1 MTQSQWGRKIGVLT
15 PATNVTVENELWS
28 MRVEPA
34 TIATA
39 RIIIDAVDWTAP
51 DGLQR
56 FVEGVNA
63 RLPETAKRLQCKP
76 DSLLLGISSSN
87 LWGGLEGNRQIK
99 ASIKADTGLD
109 MTTPVDAMLAAQHT
123 LKFTRIGVVT
133 PYPAVADEKIVAFF
147 KEFGV
152 EVVAQ
157 KSLHCTNP
165 IEIGD
170 VSEAVLRECLREV
183 NVPEAQALVQ
193 LGTDLRMASVAAQAE
208 GWLGKP
214 TLSVNATT
222 WWHCLRSNDIRA
234 RISGWGQLLA
244 EH

>member
-1 MTQSQWGRKIGVLT
+1 MTSQWGRKIGVLT

-28 MRVEPA
+28 MRVDGA

-63 RLPETAKRLQCKP
+63 RLPETAQRLQCRP

-99 ASIKADTGLD
+99 ATIMKDTGLE
-109 MTTPVDAMLAAQHT
+109 MITPVDAMVEAQRT

-133 PYPAVADEKIVAFF
+133 PYPAVADAKIVAFF

-157 KSLHCTNP
+157 KSLHCTNA
-165 IEIGD
+165 IEIGE
-170 VSEAVLRECLREV
+170 VSEEVLRESLREV
-183 NVPEAQALVQ
+183 NVPQAQALVQ
-193 LGTDLRMASVAAQAE
+193 LGTDLRMARVAAQAE
-208 GWLGKP
+208 CWLGKP

-222 WWHCLRSNDIRA
+222 WWHCLRSNDIRS

-244 EH
+244 AH